1 MSFNWY
7 YKRTTG
13 WHRFKAHAYG
23 TTPDVSL
30 PHLGWHSSGSAA
42 HQPAQD
48 PTTIGSP
55 HHGWLGKHYELTLM
69 FSFTRQNRD
78 SSFFSSE
85 TYLNLLIWFRTEK
98 LKPLLEKQMAPDQ
111 KMWIW
116 RNRKSG
122 RISDC
127 EQINTTDE
135 TPRSN
140 VPQRQRRHVI
150 GLSRKPFCFS
160 RAWNSS
166 RTTGTRWHILHYRI
180 VCKLPLW

>member
-78 SSFFSSE
+78 SSFFLWNLFKHVVDLVQDGKIKTASGETNGTGPEDVDLKKPEIGTDFGLRTDQYDRRNAALKRATAATASRDWSE
-85 TYLNLLIWFRTEK
+85 QETLLLLEGLELFKDDWNKVTYLAL
-98 LKPLLEKQMAPDQ
+98 
-111 KMWIW
+111 
-116 RNRKSG
+116 
-122 RISDC
+122 
-127 EQINTTDE
+127 
-135 TPRSN
+135 
-140 VPQRQRRHVI
+140 
-150 GLSRKPFCFS
+150 
-160 RAWNSS
+160 
-166 RTTGTRWHILHYRI
+166 
-180 VCKLPLW
+180 